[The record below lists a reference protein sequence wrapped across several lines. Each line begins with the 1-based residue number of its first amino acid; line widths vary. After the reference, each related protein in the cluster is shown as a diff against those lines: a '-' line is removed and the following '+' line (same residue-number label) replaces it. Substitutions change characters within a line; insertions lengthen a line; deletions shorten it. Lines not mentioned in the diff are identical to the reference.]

1 MLLLFSCYMSILA
14 HYTHDSPSF
23 LYQIDRQNE
32 VTCTCP
38 SHGNSVHLSSNITDA
53 TKSDEVHKVL
63 KKVLTSH
70 FADLSNQLSRC
81 LPQVAAEMYSK
92 DLISKSVRDSP
103 TAINV
108 INEFE
113 RGLEIVNEDILKLQE
128 HCQLFLQCLSS
139 EGGPTKL
146 VAQNLCKD
154 WMEEVKRECD
164 IALDLLCYGL
174 GHQNVMIKQGGL
186 C

>member
-1 MLLLFSCYMSILA
+1 MKLPSIMIDL
-14 HYTHDSPSF
+14 PF
-23 LYQIDRQNE
+23 LDGQE
-32 VTCTCP
+32 EETCTWP
-38 SHGNSVHLSSNITDA
+38 SDSTSVHLYSNRIA
-53 TKSDEVHKVL
+53 TSAIKSDEVCKVL
-63 KKVLTSH
+63 KRVLTSH

-103 TAINV
+103 TVVDV

-113 RGLEIVNEDILKLQE
+113 RGMQIINEDILKLQE

-146 VAQNLCKD
+146 TAQKLCKD
-154 WMEEVKRECD
+154 WIDEVKKECD
-164 IALDLLCYGL
+164 ISLDLLCYGL
-174 GHQNVMIKQGGL
+174 GQQNVMIKQGRL